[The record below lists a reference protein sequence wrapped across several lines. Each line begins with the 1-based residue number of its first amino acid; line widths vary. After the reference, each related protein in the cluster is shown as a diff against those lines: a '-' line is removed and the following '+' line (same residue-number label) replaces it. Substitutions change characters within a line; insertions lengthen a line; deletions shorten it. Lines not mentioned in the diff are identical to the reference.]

1 MTAQRYYHV
10 SQSVDGSSHKKFAN
24 LLDKNLKFA
33 TSNIKKKTDVIV
45 KNSLVFGGINSSV
58 VIKSYHESAK
68 LWIYEDAEEFF
79 KAWEKA
85 TSQGLKVLCL
95 IKEA

>member
-1 MTAQRYYHV
+1 MVPHIR
-10 SQSVDGSSHKKFAN
+10 N
-24 LLDKNLKFA
+24 LTNPLDKNLKFA

-68 LWIYEDAEEFF
+68 L
-79 KAWEKA
+79 
-85 TSQGLKVLCL
+85 
-95 IKEA
+95 

>member
-1 MTAQRYYHV
+1 MHYGDHV

-68 LWIYEDAEEFF
+68 L
-79 KAWEKA
+79 
-85 TSQGLKVLCL
+85 
-95 IKEA
+95 